1 MTIVYRSDW
10 LLSSEHQ
17 NKKFLVEFLASSSA
31 NIVNAPNRKNKTAIQ
46 IAFENGDLDLAQILF
61 PVAIGVQ
68 IYVEKLLS
76 VIFLIK
82 YLFLGYTTSDV
93 FSGKHQV

>member
-1 MTIVYRSDW
+1 MTFVNRSDW

-46 IAFENGDLDLAQILF
+46 IAFENGDMDLAQILF
-61 PVAIGVQ
+61 PVAIGVVAF
-68 IYVEKLLS
+68 ISNISYKML
-76 VIFLIK
+76 
-82 YLFLGYTTSDV
+82 V
-93 FSGKHQV
+93 FRVCRVRCFQ